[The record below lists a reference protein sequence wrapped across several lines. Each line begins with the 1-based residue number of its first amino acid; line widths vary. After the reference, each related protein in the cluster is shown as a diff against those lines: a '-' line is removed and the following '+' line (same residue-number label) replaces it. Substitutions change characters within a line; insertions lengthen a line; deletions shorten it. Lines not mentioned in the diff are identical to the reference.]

1 MNGYLLFET
10 SSDWFIG
17 LAGASVHEM
26 ERVADRSV
34 SPAELASAV
43 AQYCSARDPR
53 CQLVIALHATS
64 VVSATLPATANANKT
79 DRRALLYELESSLP
93 FDAEDATADFTGDAT
108 QLIGVAVRTSM
119 LLPFIE
125 NVESRGMQV
134 ISIFPAATGAAQEY
148 AGSGG
153 DQCLAWRTDG
163 SVELVACAGSQIRH
177 WSHLADSSVATARTV
192 QIEDLGGVRL
202 VLDPQVETSDFA
214 AEIGAV
220 SESVASMPA
229 QVSSFAAS
237 VLAGNVTPWIELR
250 RDALSNGD
258 PNRPYRKSLNRLL
271 IAAAGLLI
279 LFSLACWY
287 RAKSYDAQAVKF
299 ADQQQALFK
308 QVFPNIRTNAPMS
321 RLKSEHARFV
331 SSRQTNSSVEL
342 PISAIEPTVRMLE
355 SLPPDLAVKYTEFRM
370 ENGKLDISAEVRSF
384 TDATSFAQSLEQ
396 VGFDV
401 IQEPLQQLAPGRVS
415 TKLRGARTTGKNA
428 GSRSTP

>member
-1 MNGYLLFET
+1 LMNGYLLFET

-237 VLAGNVTPWIELR
+237 VLAGEP
-250 RDALSNGD
+250 
-258 PNRPYRKSLNRLL
+258 
-271 IAAAGLLI
+271 
-279 LFSLACWY
+279 
-287 RAKSYDAQAVKF
+287 AV
-299 ADQQQALFK
+299 
-308 QVFPNIRTNAPMS
+308 P
-321 RLKSEHARFV
+321 
-331 SSRQTNSSVEL
+331 
-342 PISAIEPTVRMLE
+342 
-355 SLPPDLAVKYTEFRM
+355 
-370 ENGKLDISAEVRSF
+370 
-384 TDATSFAQSLEQ
+384 
-396 VGFDV
+396 
-401 IQEPLQQLAPGRVS
+401 
-415 TKLRGARTTGKNA
+415 
-428 GSRSTP
+428 